1 MAVGYNPKVVTSG
14 LKFHIDA
21 ANIKSYDANDQ
32 GISGE
37 QLFTTTGSTT
47 WSVTTGVT
55 EVSAVVVGGGGGG
68 AASDYNSNTDN
79 EGGCGG
85 GGGGLAYGTFPVTP
99 GETLTIVVGS
109 GGGGGTA
116 PAGAGTNGGASQ
128 IKRGSTVLLH
138 GGGGGRGT
146 HGIPGT
152 GGSGGDSSGPQ
163 RDGGGTGGA
172 GGEAEDNTRGDGGGG
187 GGAGG
192 YSGNGGAG
200 ASPETYV
207 YGSAGSGGAGGGG
220 GGDGTYPKAGAAGGG
235 GVGLEAKGLSGG
247 SGPQGGGKKGSGGS
261 NGGGGSSYTGT
272 AGDGGN
278 YGGGGGGA
286 GSNVADEQPGGDGA
300 PGAVRIVWGFGRKYP
315 EETAPAPASTKIK
328 NITND
333 STRTNAIFGKATHT
347 SNGSLSTFDTDGE
360 FAIIKDDNIF
370 TDAALEAKWT
380 LSLWVKFDA
389 LGTIHSRHHTLFT
402 HGNNATREGL
412 LLGTKYLS
420 GSNTVLYFSLTSDDL
435 EGNTGISTGTWYN
448 IVYTL
453 NNTTYEK
460 QIYLNG
466 SLDNSHTGGGAY
478 SATTGSNARFFKM
491 LHQTGTGYNNF
502 DGSMGFCSFYDR
514 VLTAVEIKQNFNAL
528 RGRYGI

>member
-1 MAVGYNPKVVTSG
+1 MGVAYNPKVVTSG
-14 LKFHIDA
+14 LKFHIDGS
-21 ANIKSYDANDQ
+21 NIKSYDANDQ

-55 EVSAVVVGGGGGG
+55 EVSAAVVGGGGGG
-68 AASDYNSNTDN
+68 AAGHYEANNDE

-85 GGGGLAYGTFPVTP
+85 GGGGLAWGTFPVSP
-99 GETLTIVVGS
+99 GETLTIIV
-109 GGGGGTA
+109 
-116 PAGAGTNGGASQ
+116 GAGGAGGPAPGGAGSHGGASQ
-128 IKRGSTVLLH
+128 IKRGSTILLN
-138 GGGGGRGT
+138 GGGGSRGT

-152 GGSGGDSSGPQ
+152 GGSGGDSSGTV
-163 RDGGGTGGA
+163 REGGGTGGA

-187 GGAGG
+187 GGAAG
-192 YSGNGGAG
+192 YSGNGGDG
-200 ASPETYV
+200 RSPETDT
-207 YGSAGSGGAGGGG
+207 YGASGSGGAGGGG
-220 GGDGTYPKAGAAGGG
+220 GGDGIYPMAGAAGGG
-235 GVGLEAKGLSGG
+235 GVGLESQGTSGG
-247 SGPQGGGKKGSGGS
+247 VGGQNGGKKGSSGS
-261 NGGGGSSYTGT
+261 NGSGGSSYTGR

-278 YGGGGGGA
+278 YGGGGGGSGA
-286 GSNVADEQPGGDGA
+286 TSDNDEPGGDGA
-300 PGAVRIVWGFGRKYP
+300 PGAVRIVWGLGRKYP
-315 EETAPAPASTKIK
+315 EEAATSPASTKIK

-333 STRTNAIFGKATHT
+333 STRTNAFFGKATHT
-347 SNGSLSTFDTDGE
+347 SNGGLSTFDTDGE

-380 LSLWVKFDA
+380 LSLWVKFDS
-389 LGTIHSRHHTLFT
+389 LQGTYNTLFT

-412 LLGTKYLS
+412 LLGTRNS
-420 GSNTVLYFSLTSDDL
+420 GGNKLFFSLTSDDL
-435 EGNTGISTGTWYN
+435 TGNASISTDIWYN

-491 LHQTGTGYNNF
+491 LHQTGSTYKNF
-502 DGSMGFCSFYDR
+502 DGSLGVCSFYDR
-514 VLTAVEIKQNFNAL
+514 VLTAVEIQQNFNAH
-528 RGRYGI
+528 RGRFGI